1 MSASF
6 ICRSPAKAGVQSGRF
21 QRMSAV
27 ANQLVTPNWA
37 PAFAGE
43 REVSA

>member
-1 MSASF
+1 ME
-6 ICRSPAKAGVQSGRF
+6 IRSTSCAPAKAGAQSERL
-21 QRMSAV
+21 QRMNAD
-27 ANQLVTPNWA
+27 ANQLVALNWA